1 MEHKTVPFD
10 FKAKGNSG
18 EFEGYISVFNNVDYG
33 GDVIVP
39 GAFKEIKTN
48 RHGRLKLALYHD
60 LERLVGT
67 ASFNEDSTG
76 FHVNGKLSLGV
87 SYVKD
92 AYQLMLDGALDEMSI
107 GYSINKGGVEFKEV
121 DGRSIA
127 YLKDLTL
134 YEGSLVPFGM
144 NPEARVGEVKSVR
157 DVESKL
163 RKEFG
168 LSRREAT
175 AVVSIVKQ
183 SLQSESV
190 NDGQLGEPEVSAIL
204 DFIKTL

>member
-1 MEHKTVPFD
+1 MEHKTVPFE
-10 FKAKGNSG
+10 FKAKGQSG
-18 EFEGYISVFNNVDYG
+18 EFEGYISVFNNVDLG

-39 GAFKEIKTN
+39 GAFKQIKTN
-48 RHGRLKLALYHD
+48 RDGRLKLALYHD

-67 ASFNEDSTG
+67 ASFKEDSTG

-107 GYSINKGGVEFKEV
+107 GYSINRGGVEYKQV
-121 DGRSIA
+121 DGESVA
-127 YLKDLTL
+127 YLTDLTL
-134 YEGSLVPFGM
+134 YEGSIVPFGM
-144 NPEARVGEVKSVR
+144 NPEARVGDVKGVR
-157 DVESKL
+157 DVEAKL
-163 RKEFG
+163 RSEFG

-183 SLQSESV
+183 SLKSDSSV
-190 NDGQLGEPEVSAIL
+190 DGQLSDSEVSEML
-204 DFIKTL
+204 NFIKAV